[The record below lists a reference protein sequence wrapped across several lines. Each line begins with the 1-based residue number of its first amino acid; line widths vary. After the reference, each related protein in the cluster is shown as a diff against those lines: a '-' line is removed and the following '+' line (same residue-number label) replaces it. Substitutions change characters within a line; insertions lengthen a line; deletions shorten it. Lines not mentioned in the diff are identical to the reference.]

1 MSTQPPPPED
11 RMPPQL
17 AEDSPTELVE
27 TDSGELVERL
37 SGGTATVLLVWL
49 IGVGASSALLA
60 AWIFADAVLG
70 QRLGIKSLFSGFGL
84 YVGLYGAAGP
94 TVLWLTGR
102 AQGHSLGWYLLTAAK
117 MAVFMIVIVIVVAA
131 GGVLILGGGLG
142 PGALVAAV
150 LLIGMALV
158 VSLPWALA
166 TWAADVYIARARIS
180 SEE

>member
-1 MSTQPPPPED
+1 MTTQPPVPDD
-11 RMPPQL
+11 RPPQL

-27 TDSGELVERL
+27 ADDGELIERL
-37 SGGTATVLLVWL
+37 SGATATVLLVWL